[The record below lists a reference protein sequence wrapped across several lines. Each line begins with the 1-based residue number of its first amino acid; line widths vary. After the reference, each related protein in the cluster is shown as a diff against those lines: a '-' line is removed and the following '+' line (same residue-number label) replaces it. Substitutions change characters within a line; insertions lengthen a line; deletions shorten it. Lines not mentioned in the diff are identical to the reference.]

1 MYKHARLLLFLVAV
15 QRVLACT
22 LIALDSTEH
31 MHMSRMRCR
40 ATQLGSNTLPLDQIL
55 KLASHHSHESNQP
68 PHTTYTHQSLSLFQ
82 LEFDR
87 SCTPVSCPTSITAPF
102 VALVPYTKD
111 PSCSPTQMTLAAQNA
126 GAAAVIVAE
135 TATVPTA
142 WWPVLVPE
150 SHADSRLANRI
161 LIPSVFTG
169 YAEYQTLMHI
179 MQDEDYSDGVWI
191 RIIPDPSG
199 IYLLYMLLVFAWPF
213 FFVALFETNLYLKKR
228 WLSRNALRAIHG
240 MRVRVV
246 RNETSDL
253 SPLLVDQDPADTA
266 CSVCL
271 EEYATGEEIRILP
284 CNHEFHAKCVD
295 KWLTNEV
302 GVCPLCKQSIHPP
315 GYSLVSDLDMLR
327 LSDDE
332 QDASLLDSFRR
343 NYQFSDSREAD
354 AVVPSLGDL
363 EY

>member
-1 MYKHARLLLFLVAV
+1 
-15 QRVLACT
+15 
-22 LIALDSTEH
+22 
-31 MHMSRMRCR
+31 MSRMRCR

-55 KLASHHSHESNQP
+55 ELASQHSHESNQLP
-68 PHTTYTHQSLSLFQ
+68 DTTYSHQSLPLFQ

-87 SCTPVSCPTSITAPF
+87 SCSPVSYPTAVMAPF
-102 VALVPYTKD
+102 VALVPYIKD
-111 PSCSPTQMTLAAQNA
+111 PTCSPTQIILAAETS
-126 GAAAVIVAE
+126 GAAAVIFAE
-135 TATVPTA
+135 TATVHTA

-228 WLSRNALRAIHG
+228 WLSRSALRAIHG

-246 RNETSDL
+246 CNEPSDL
-253 SPLLVDQDPADTA
+253 RQLSVDQDPVDTA

-315 GYSLVSDLDMLR
+315 GYGLVSDLDMLR
-327 LSDDE
+327 LSDDD
-332 QDASLLDSFRR
+332 QDANQLGSFRR
-343 NYQFSDSREAD
+343 SRQSSDSLEAD
-354 AVVPSLGDL
+354 AEVPSLDDL